1 MPSLVTNEKGIHCH
15 KFHIHV
21 FNMELLKSKTYS
33 DSISYEDYNEA
44 RFKAIEYV
52 LFHDEIF
59 DMVEDKYKNC
69 CS

>member
-1 MPSLVTNEKGIHCH
+1 
-15 KFHIHV
+15 
-21 FNMELLKSKTYS
+21 MELLKSKTYS
-33 DSISYEDYNEA
+33 DSTSYEDYNEA